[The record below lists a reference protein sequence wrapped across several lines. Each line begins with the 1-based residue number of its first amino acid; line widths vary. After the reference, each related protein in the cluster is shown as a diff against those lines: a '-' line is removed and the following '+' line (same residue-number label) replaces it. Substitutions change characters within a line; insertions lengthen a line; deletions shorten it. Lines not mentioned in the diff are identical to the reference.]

1 LDALHD
7 LGAPAPLVVL
17 GDEAP
22 GLDQL
27 GREIESL
34 RDGQYTVGKTLSLAD
49 ILKESNRAL
58 HANDDA
64 YYAIPDDRD
73 LIAQELFLF
82 ENSGSDD
89 LEDFVDSQFQKARF
103 TAKMPWVDAIHLR
116 TLDAELTEKFR
127 AVLGDEV
134 DITVTGMNALLGRTM
149 EATIYSMTNSYLIAA
164 GVITLMMILFIGNVR
179 LGLVSMIPNLMPII
193 IALGLMGWL
202 GIKLDLFT
210 MLIGSIAIGLA
221 VDDTIH
227 FMHNFRRYHHE
238 TADVRLAVR
247 KTLLGTGRAM
257 FVTTVVLST
266 GFFIYTQSTMSNLFN
281 FGWLTGM
288 TIILALLADFFLAPA
303 LMAMLHKA
311 QRLPNDAN

>member
-1 LDALHD
+1 MVMAQWVCLICVKHW
-7 LGAPAPLVVL
+7 
-17 GDEAP
+17 
-22 GLDQL
+22 
-27 GREIESL
+27 
-34 RDGQYTVGKTLSLAD
+34 TVA
-49 ILKESNRAL
+49 
-58 HANDDA
+58 
-64 YYAIPDDRD
+64 DDR
-73 LIAQELFLF
+73 L
-82 ENSGSDD
+82 
-89 LEDFVDSQFQKARF
+89 
-103 TAKMPWVDAIHLR
+103 
-116 TLDAELTEKFR
+116 
-127 AVLGDEV
+127 
-134 DITVTGMNALLGRTM
+134 
-149 EATIYSMTNSYLIAA
+149 
-164 GVITLMMILFIGNVR
+164 
-179 LGLVSMIPNLMPII
+179 
-193 IALGLMGWL
+193 
-202 GIKLDLFT
+202 IKLDLFT